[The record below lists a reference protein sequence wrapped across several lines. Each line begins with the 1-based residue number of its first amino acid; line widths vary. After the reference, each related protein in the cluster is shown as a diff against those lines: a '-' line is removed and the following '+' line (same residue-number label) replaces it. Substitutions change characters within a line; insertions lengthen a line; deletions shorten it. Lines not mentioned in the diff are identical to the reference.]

1 MKPRDTNPKDPSSQ
15 RIHILIPSAKRHK
28 IALVLFVVDAFGPK
42 PLVEFGNCAAECIL
56 G

>member
-28 IALVLFVVDAFGPK
+28 IALVLIVVDAFFPE
-42 PLVEFGNCAAECIL
+42 PLIELGNRAAECIL
-56 G
+56 